1 MPRAEMKDIG
11 FADPWQ
17 RREQRQ
23 STALIQLVATTAL
36 TLSITIVVTA
46 LSIGLALDHASLPA
60 PDASAAVRH
69 DIHLATLPPTSI
81 SAMAVPRVAHLPAGH
96 AAL

>member
-1 MPRAEMKDIG
+1 MSRAEMKHIG

-17 RREQRQ
+17 RHEQRQ

-46 LSIGLALDHASLPA
+46 LSIGLALDRASLPT

-69 DIHLATLPPTSI
+69 DFQLATLPPTSI
-81 SAMAVPRVAHLPAGH
+81 SAMAVPRVAHLPPGH